1 MDGTSGH
8 CRQPRQPAPRAQV
21 TGEPRAGAI
30 PADPLLVLQRTA
42 GNAAV
47 GDLLRRG
54 HVSLQR
60 QPRPGPATPAASGTA
75 PAGTA
80 AGSTPQRVVSIYV
93 ITTGDRAEP
102 RFTGTAGRHP
112 RRPRSMTDMFRLRA
126 RSAGADYVV
135 AASSV
140 AGVQAEL
147 RRIAQQLAQEGAR
160 VGTLGFVG
168 HGAGDRG
175 DFIVAITGSAANP
188 SRELIDDAN
197 FADVVAPLVEDH
209 HLMTD
214 GARVVLEGCW
224 TENGP
229 LPGRIRQVLAQH
241 HVSATVSGFA
251 GQANFAWDPPPP
263 GTRRPRRGPA
273 GQVTVT
279 GTSLSDL

>member
-1 MDGTSGH
+1 MEGTSGH
-8 CRQPRQPAPRAQV
+8 QRQPRPPVRREEV
-21 TGEPRAGAI
+21 TGEARTGAV
-30 PADPLLVLQRTA
+30 PADPLLLLQRTA

-47 GDLLRRG
+47 GDLVR
-54 HVSLQR
+54 VFLQR
-60 QPRPGPATPAASGTA
+60 QSRPGPAAPPAPGA
-75 PAGTA
+75 
-80 AGSTPQRVVSIYV
+80 PQRVVSIYV

-112 RRPRSMTDMFRLRA
+112 RRPRTMTDMFRLRA

-147 RRIAQQLAQEGAR
+147 RRIAQELARQGAR

-197 FADVVAPLVEDH
+197 FADVVAPLVEGH
-209 HLMTD
+209 GLLTP

-241 HVSATVSGFA
+241 HVSGTVSGFA
-251 GQANFAWDPPPP
+251 GQANFAWDPPAP

>member
-1 MDGTSGH
+1 M
-8 CRQPRQPAPRAQV
+8 RREEV
-21 TGEPRAGAI
+21 TGEARTGAV
-30 PADPLLVLQRTA
+30 PADPLLLLQRTA

-47 GDLLRRG
+47 GDLVR
-54 HVSLQR
+54 VFLQR
-60 QPRPGPATPAASGTA
+60 QSRPGPAAPPAPGA
-75 PAGTA
+75 
-80 AGSTPQRVVSIYV
+80 PQRVVSIYV

-112 RRPRSMTDMFRLRA
+112 RRPRTMTDMFRLRA

-147 RRIAQQLAQEGAR
+147 RRIAQELARQGAR

-197 FADVVAPLVEDH
+197 FADVVAPLVEGH
-209 HLMTD
+209 GLLTP

-241 HVSATVSGFA
+241 HVSGTVSGFA
-251 GQANFAWDPPPP
+251 GQANFAWDPPAP